1 MLFKFKWQ
9 INKQSQELAF
19 RPRFSSISPE
29 FDSYGIEPHIMN
41 TQKYAHE
48 IQTMKKWSVKKTD
61 VLCGTK
67 ADYISYWKY
76 N

>member
-1 MLFKFKWQ
+1 MT
-9 INKQSQELAF
+9 NKQSQELAF

-48 IQTMKKWSVKKTD
+48 IQTMKK
-61 VLCGTK
+61 
-67 ADYISYWKY
+67 
-76 N
+76 